1 MASIRFVA
9 LLLVL
14 IIASSVSN
22 HLTGVG
28 AQKVLKMTCTTS
40 CCRYVNCEQLCKE
53 KESESTALCKPD
65 EKCNGYGGLCCCA
78 S

>member
-28 AQKVLKMTCTTS
+28 AQKVLKLKCTQKS
-40 CCRYVNCEQLCKE
+40 CCRDVNCEQLCTG
-53 KESESTALCKPD
+53 STALCKPD
-65 EKCNGYGGLCCCA
+65 EACNGRGGLCCCA